1 MTPGI
6 RPLLAAIALCAAV
19 APVLAADPVEIK
31 IGLMRRPEAKQTISL
46 LDAGADNNGFAGAM
60 LAAEDNN
67 TTGKF
72 TGQRFVLVDAK
83 VGPADDSAAVLARF
97 EADGV
102 GLIVADLPA
111 ESLLKLADAAKGRD
125 ILIFNAGATDDSL
138 REEDCRA
145 NVIHTA
151 PTRSMLTDGLA
162 QYLIWKRWTKWFLVL
177 GSHKEDQ
184 LYAEAVRRSAKKF
197 GAKIVEERVFED
209 TGGSRRSDS
218 GTVQVQ
224 RQMPVFTQNA
234 AAHDVLVAAD
244 ESDVFGLYLPY
255 RTWDARPIAGTA
267 GLKPTSWD
275 PNFDQWGA
283 EQLQNRFMKQFLRR
297 MTAKDIQ
304 AWTAVRMV
312 GEGASR
318 KKSNEVKVIR
328 DYILSPEMSVA
339 AFKGQKLTLRDW
351 NLQLRQP
358 ILLGDGRTIASVSP
372 QEGFLHQVSELDT
385 LGFDRPETKCKLR

>member
-1 MTPGI
+1 MHRTI
-6 RPLLAAIALCAAV
+6 AAALALCASLTS
-19 APVLAADPVEIK
+19 VLAADVIDIK
-31 IGLMRRPEAKQTISL
+31 IGLVRRIEAKQTLSL
-46 LDAGADNNGFAGAM
+46 LDLAAENNGLAGAT

-72 TGQRFVLVDAK
+72 LGQRYILTDARI
-83 VGPADDSAAVLARF
+83 GPADDPAATLAKF
-97 EADGV
+97 EADGI
-102 GLIVADLPA
+102 GLIVVDLPA
-111 ESLLKLADAAKGRD
+111 DSLLKLADAAKGRD

-151 PTRSMLTDGLA
+151 PTRSMLVDGLA
-162 QYLIWKRWTKWFLVL
+162 QYLIWKRWNKWFLVL

-197 GAKIVEERVFED
+197 GGKIVEERVFED
-209 TGGSRRSDS
+209 TGSSRRSDT
-218 GTVQVQ
+218 GYVQYQ
-224 RQMPVFTQNA
+224 RQMPVFTQSA
-234 AAHDVLVAAD
+234 ATHDVVVVAD
-244 ESDVFGLYLPY
+244 ESDVFGLFLPF
-255 RTWDARPIAGTA
+255 RTWDARPVAGTA
-267 GLKPTSWD
+267 GLVPMSWD
-275 PNFDQWGA
+275 ASFDQWGA
-283 EQLQNRFMKQFLRR
+283 NQLQNRFIKLFSRR
-297 MTAKDIQ
+297 MTGKDIQ
-304 AWTAVRMV
+304 AWTAVRMI
-312 GEGASR
+312 GEGATR

-358 ILLGDGRTIASVSP
+358 ILLGDGRTIASISP

-385 LGFDRPETKCKLR
+385 LGYDRPESKCKLK

>member
-46 LDAGADNNGFAGAM
+46 LDAGAENNSLAGAT

>member
-46 LDAGADNNGFAGAM
+46 LDAGAENNSLAGAM